1 MGDADAEASRAERG
15 DWVSEHLTTY
25 LTSGGTRGHILD
37 LGDVGGRSFTTNCL
51 IRYTGRT
58 SGKTYVKPLIY
69 GNFGG
74 EVVIV
79 ASKGGADSHPAW
91 YHNIRASTTVGVQ
104 IATQAFEA
112 TWREPEDD
120 ERHEVWAYMTHLYPP
135 YIAYQ
140 QSTSRRIPLVMLA
153 PGRPVDVFTL

>member
-1 MGDADAEASRAERG
+1 MGDAGTIRAERG
-15 DWVSEHLTTY
+15 DWVDEHRTTY
-25 LTSGGTRGHILD
+25 LTSGGTNGHILD
-37 LGDVGGRSFTTNCL
+37 LSEVGGRSFTTHCL

-91 YHNIRASTTVGVQ
+91 YHNIRASTTVDVQ

-112 TWREPEDD
+112 GWREPEDD

-135 YIAYQ
+135 YITYQ
-140 QSTSRRIPLVMLA
+140 QSTSRRIPLVMLT
-153 PGRPVDVFTL
+153 PGRTVEIFSV

>member
-1 MGDADAEASRAERG
+1 MGDADAETTSNERG
-15 DWVSEHLTTY
+15 DWIGEHLTAY
-25 LTSGGTRGHILD
+25 LTSGGTSGHILD
-37 LGDVGGRSFTTNCL
+37 LSDVGGRSFTTHCL

-58 SGKTYVKPLIY
+58 SGKTYVTPLIY

-79 ASKGGADSHPAW
+79 ASKGGADSHPEW
-91 YHNIRASTTVGVQ
+91 YHNIRASETIDVQ

-135 YIAYQ
+135 YITYQ

-153 PGRPVDVFTL
+153 PGTSLDVFTP